1 MLLLKKMLQKQ
12 KSRKKKKKK
21 SPPKLFFHFLT
32 FTLSGEKI
40 SYRYLITKLETISER
55 IRGYILSKPFEE
67 KSYDIFV
74 KWYFRQFF

>member
-1 MLLLKKMLQKQ
+1 MLLLKKILQKQ

-21 SPPKLFFHFLT
+21 KKTPPKFFFNFFN
-32 FTLSGEKI
+32 FTLYGEKI

-67 KSYDIFV
+67 KSYDNFCKMV
-74 KWYFRQFF
+74 F

>member
-1 MLLLKKMLQKQ
+1 MRLLKKMLQKQ

-67 KSYDIFV
+67 KSYDNFCKMV
-74 KWYFRQFF
+74 F

>member
-1 MLLLKKMLQKQ
+1 MFHKKKTI
-12 KSRKKKKKK
+12 KKKKKK
-21 SPPKLFFHFLT
+21 KNPKLFFHFLT

-67 KSYDIFV
+67 KSYDNFCKMV
-74 KWYFRQFF
+74 F

>member
-1 MLLLKKMLQKQ
+1 MLLLKKILQKQ
-12 KSRKKKKKK
+12 KSRKKKKK

-67 KSYDIFV
+67 KSYDNFCKMV
-74 KWYFRQFF
+74 F

>member
-67 KSYDIFV
+67 KSYDNFCKMV
-74 KWYFRQFF
+74 F

>member
-1 MLLLKKMLQKQ
+1 MLLLKKNLQKQ

-55 IRGYILSKPFEE
+55 IRSYILSKPFEE
-67 KSYDIFV
+67 KSYDNFCKMV
-74 KWYFRQFF
+74 F